1 MTVVAGVAGQMTRQ
15 TGIRLVLVVIA
26 SGALGAC
33 GLPTVSLG
41 HTEFGYTPGEIGLA
55 TADGPLRIETFGV
68 VDTGAPVDQGAVD
81 VAVAAA
87 MALHG
92 PQWFGGTYAVGPDAE
107 PDPRYRLRWLFNM
120 PLTFRSHGVCGMDLD
135 QEAAGWTEPTGQVL
149 AVFCR
154 RERGLSFTYGS
165 LGDGLDM
172 NTKAFS
178 KFIGTMGLE
187 LLPLIRQ
194 DQDDRCRR
202 IAFCG

>member
-1 MTVVAGVAGQMTRQ
+1 MTRQ

-26 SGALGAC
+26 LGALGAC
-33 GLPTVSLG
+33 GLPTVSRG

-87 MALHG
+87 MARHG
-92 PQWFGGTYAVGPDAE
+92 PQWFGGTYAVDPDAE
-107 PDPRYRLRWLFNM
+107 PDPRYRLRWLFNI
-120 PLTFRSHGVCGMDLD
+120 PLGFRSHGVCGAGLD

-149 AVFCR
+149 AAFCR
-154 RERGLSFTYGS
+154 QERSLSYTYGS
-165 LGDGLDM
+165 LGDGLHM

-187 LLPLIRQ
+187 LLPSGRQ
-194 DQDDRCRR
+194 NQDRRCRNV
-202 IAFCG
+202 IVCV